1 MFCFKLCACIGYFY
15 PLEVVGLGSETQL
28 QVGKNW
34 NYLIQRDIF
43 IINAQLIYTIQI
55 QRHIQSITQKVKIG
69 IES

>member
-1 MFCFKLCACIGYFY
+1 M
-15 PLEVVGLGSETQL
+15 GLGSETQL

-34 NYLIQRDIF
+34 NNLIQRDIS
-43 IINAQLIYTIQI
+43 IINAQLVYTIQI